1 MQWCDGIEAGEYEQ
15 FLRNV
20 LDGIAYTDRRVPG
33 EGLRWKPDAEI
44 ACQVVEGE
52 LRSRSFVV
60 SQMPVAP
67 VAAAFGAEQETS
79 ASTVDEAPK
88 QESSAVVAVAAAVT
102 ENAGARL
109 RAKTGTPR
117 HAALLRLTMADG
129 ALGQRLSDVSPHR
142 SSSPFGI
149 RQSVKARGMTLLPGM
164 RRGTGVGSAAGARR
178 SVRLTGAA
186 GAGQLRAASSLPVE
200 IAAAIVS
207 AGGKGQQR
215 IAVGTK
221 VSVWQPGWRA
231 EAGQRWADGV
241 VTGASEDGTYDIRYT
256 DESIAGEEQGVEA
269 SRIEVLN
276 EPSSPP
282 RVRIMSPRGGSCSP
296 PLHVV
301 DSASNGG
308 SSSPAGGMV
317 RFTLGQGVGGPA
329 GSRRTTRRQRPTL
342 RLRPG
347 EGVTLPPSPLR
358 GNSSARKSV
367 KLLRRLTTAVPAT
380 QPEAG
385 GLSAGGEESQRALES
400 SKQVAMD
407 AQRAQIAAEEAAAD
421 AEATAAAAR
430 KLEAMKREKAELA
443 AKAAAD
449 AAADA
454 ARRAADAKLARRR
467 ADELKQRKA
476 TKAEEERRRAAA
488 ARGEAAQQE
497 ASRLSKLRAA
507 ANARRREQAAAAAR
521 KAAATERIGTANS
534 TVRTGGQRAR
544 PSPGV
549 VAGRLHLP
557 SKRHEAAESHNSLDA
572 RGVLQEPKSFTGG
585 DWNSGTRAN
594 EENAAFLGGPGGAR
608 VDAGVPE
615 R

>member
-1 MQWCDGIEAGEYEQ
+1 
-15 FLRNV
+15 
-20 LDGIAYTDRRVPG
+20 
-33 EGLRWKPDAEI
+33 
-44 ACQVVEGE
+44 
-52 LRSRSFVV
+52 
-60 SQMPVAP
+60 MPVAP
-67 VAAAFGAEQETS
+67 VAAAIGAEQETS

-88 QESSAVVAVAAAVT
+88 EESAAVVTAVT
-102 ENAGARL
+102 ENAGARS

-164 RRGTGVGSAAGARR
+164 QRGTGVGSAAGARH

-200 IAAAIVS
+200 IAAAMVS

-221 VSVWQPGWRA
+221 VSVWQPAGNLRA

-256 DESIAGEEQGVEA
+256 DESIAGDEQGVEA

-282 RVRIMSPRGGSCSP
+282 RVRIMSPRGGSLP
-296 PLHVV
+296 V
-301 DSASNGG
+301 DSAGNGG
-308 SSSPAGGMV
+308 SGSPAGGMV

-367 KLLRRLTTAVPAT
+367 KLLRRLTTAVPTT
-380 QPEAG
+380 QPEVG
-385 GLSAGGEESQRALES
+385 GLSAGDEESQRALES
-400 SKQVAMD
+400 SEQVAMV
-407 AQRAQIAAEEAAAD
+407 AQRAQVAAEEAAAD

-430 KLEAMKREKAELA
+430 KLEATKREKAELA

-449 AAADA
+449 AA
-454 ARRAADAKLARRR
+454 RRAADAKLTRRR
-467 ADELKQRKA
+467 AEELKQRKV
-476 TKAEEERRRAAA
+476 TKADAERRRAAA
-488 ARGEAAQQE
+488 AKEVAAQQE
-497 ASRLSKLRAA
+497 QGRLATLRAA
-507 ANARRREQAAAAAR
+507 TNARRREQAAAAAR
-521 KAAATERIGTANS
+521 KAAATERIGAKF

-557 SKRHEAAESHNSLDA
+557 SKRHEAAESRNSLDA

-594 EENAAFLGGPGGAR
+594 EDTVMQRSWAGRVALGWTLGSQKGEMLCHDCAAAAQPAR
-608 VDAGVPE
+608 STHLW
-615 R
+615 

>member
-1 MQWCDGIEAGEYEQ
+1 M
-15 FLRNV
+15 
-20 LDGIAYTDRRVPG
+20 
-33 EGLRWKPDAEI
+33 
-44 ACQVVEGE
+44 EGE

-88 QESSAVVAVAAAVT
+88 QESSAVVTVAAAVT

-221 VSVWQPGWRA
+221 VSVWQPSGNARA
-231 EAGQRWADGV
+231 DAGQRWADGV
-241 VTGASEDGTYDIRYT
+241 VIGASEDGTYDIRYT
-256 DESIAGEEQGVEA
+256 DESIAGDEQGVEA

-282 RVRIMSPRGGSCSP
+282 RVRIMSPRGG
-296 PLHVV
+296 V
-301 DSASNGG
+301 DSAGNGG

-407 AQRAQIAAEEAAAD
+407 AQRAQISAEEAQRAQIAAEEAAAD

-488 ARGEAAQQE
+488 ARGASAQQE
-497 ASRLSKLRAA
+497 DARLAKLRAA

>member
-256 DESIAGEEQGVEA
+256 DESIAGDEQGVEA

-282 RVRIMSPRGGSCSP
+282 RVRIMSPPRGSLP
-296 PLHVV
+296 V
-301 DSASNGG
+301 DSAGNGG

-488 ARGEAAQQE
+488 AREEAGQQE
-497 ASRLSKLRAA
+497 AARLSKLRAA
-507 ANARRREQAAAAAR
+507 ANARKREQAAAAAR

>member
-1 MQWCDGIEAGEYEQ
+1 LQWCDGIEAGEYEQ

-256 DESIAGEEQGVEA
+256 DESIAGDEQGVEA

-282 RVRIMSPRGGSCSP
+282 RVRIMSPPRGSLP
-296 PLHVV
+296 V
-301 DSASNGG
+301 DSARNGG

-488 ARGEAAQQE
+488 AREEAGQQE
-497 ASRLSKLRAA
+497 AARLSKLRAA
-507 ANARRREQAAAAAR
+507 ANARKREQAAAAAR